1 VNTAPISDPHS
12 EDARFPLSRKGYD
25 REAVDHFVR
34 ATQAQIAQLLQQYD
48 SLIAYNHELR
58 QALDDA
64 HARAKHADFSGLGGR
79 VQEMLHIAEE
89 QAADITQAAIQE
101 ADRLTAQRQ
110 AQIDELRQSAYAEM
124 AEMRDAQRAEL
135 DTLREQVERDAA

>member
-1 VNTAPISDPHS
+1 MNTAPISDPRS
-12 EDARFPLSRKGYD
+12 EDGRFPLSRKGYD

-64 HARAKHADFSGLGGR
+64 HARANHADFSGLGGR